1 MKLHPHVG
9 TVTGEEFNQ
18 PTNQP
23 TMGKIQ
29 QQTRIE
35 LADKHY
41 VSLTYFNGKCY
52 FHIRH
57 NFNNKSVSLTYAD
70 MKSLVDQFPVMRKR
84 MKVVKKHATADDDD
98 ASSEKKKKN
107 KKKKKTTAVMEE
119 DDEED
124 EDEEEEYAD
133 DDDDDDDDA
142 AYAM

>member
-1 MKLHPHVG
+1 
-9 TVTGEEFNQ
+9 
-18 PTNQP
+18 
-23 TMGKIQ
+23 MGKTQ

-41 VSLTYFNGKCY
+41 VTLTYFNGKCY

-70 MKSLVDQFPVMRKR
+70 IKSLIDQFPVMRKR
-84 MKVVKKHATADDDD
+84 MKVVKKHATADEEQY
-98 ASSEKKKKN
+98 ASSEKKKN
-107 KKKKKTTAVMEE
+107 KKKKKTVME

-124 EDEEEEYAD
+124 EDEEEAVD
-133 DDDDDDDDA
+133 DDDDDDDEA

>member
-1 MKLHPHVG
+1 
-9 TVTGEEFNQ
+9 
-18 PTNQP
+18 
-23 TMGKIQ
+23 MGKMQ

-84 MKVVKKHATADDDD
+84 MKVVKKHATADDD

-107 KKKKKTTAVMEE
+107 KKKKKTAVMEE
-119 DDEED
+119 DDE

-133 DDDDDDDDA
+133 DDDDDA